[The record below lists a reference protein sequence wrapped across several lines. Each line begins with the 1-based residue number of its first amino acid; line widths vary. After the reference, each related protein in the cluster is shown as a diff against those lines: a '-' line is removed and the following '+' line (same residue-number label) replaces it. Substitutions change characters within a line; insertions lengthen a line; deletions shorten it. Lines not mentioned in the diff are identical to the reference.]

1 MSDWQSTPYVERH
14 KEFLE
19 KLVATL
25 IDCTFESVSRENPVL
40 RWREPAYLQDII
52 NFNLQ
57 EDPKSQEN
65 LLEIANNISK
75 YSVKT
80 GHPYFMNQLFSGW
93 DVERCTSL
101 LLLERLHEWQNLYT
115 IIYVAWNI
123 VFAEEILFHGQN
135 LLSYK

>member
-1 MSDWQSTPYVERH
+1 MKDSSAFLRPRRYISIFTTLLSCETVVLMSDWQSTPYVERH

-57 EDPKSQEN
+57 EDPKSQDN

-80 GHPYFMNQLFSGW
+80 GHPYFMNQLFSG
-93 DVERCTSL
+93 
-101 LLLERLHEWQNLYT
+101 
-115 IIYVAWNI
+115 
-123 VFAEEILFHGQN
+123 
-135 LLSYK
+135 